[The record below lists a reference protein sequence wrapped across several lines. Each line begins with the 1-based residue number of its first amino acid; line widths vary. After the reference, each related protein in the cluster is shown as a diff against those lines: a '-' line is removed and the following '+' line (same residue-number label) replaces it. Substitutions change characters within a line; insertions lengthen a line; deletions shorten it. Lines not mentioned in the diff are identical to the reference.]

1 MKTPPRSISALL
13 LVVPAA
19 AAAFWL
25 APALSAQGRK
35 PGSPETSLPPGITRL
50 TGFGERAAWSPDD
63 RRVAFMG
70 KSFGDAFE
78 IDLDTRMTRLL
89 TGHFPHPGFLR
100 VQYLPN
106 GAFFL
111 IGARTFTDVRA
122 TRARDQEMWVMK
134 AEASAPPT
142 PLNHKISE
150 GVAISRKRMR
160 IAWSNTHG
168 QYPDLLPEGESAL
181 YTADVVYKD
190 GVPELANKKEV
201 LRARGPE
208 CTLEAQDF
216 RNDDT
221 ELVYTCYRSPFADV
235 LGVDL
240 ATGRVTTYRKLPDE
254 YNEAEGISPDGEWI
268 LVESSREQG
277 GPERQN
283 SRYIDI
289 WRLRLQPGSTDFVRM
304 TRWGDHEGYKASN
317 PVVSGDGRRLAFQS
331 ARNDEAAGVGH
342 GIFVLTLK

>member
-1 MKTPPRSISALL
+1 MLGPHPSWPRL
-13 LVVPAA
+13 PAA
-19 AAAFWL
+19 ALAAAAVL
-25 APALSAQGRK
+25 ILTPPLSAQGK
-35 PGSPETSLPPGITRL
+35 KAGSPETEPPPSITRL

-78 IDLDTRMTRLL
+78 IDLATRMTRLL
-89 TGHFPHPGFLR
+89 TGHFVHRGFLR

-106 GAFFL
+106 GDFFL
-111 IGARTFTDVRA
+111 IGARTFTEVRT
-122 TRARDQEMWVMK
+122 TRERGQEMWVMK
-134 AEASAPPT
+134 ADASAPPA

-160 IAWSNTHG
+160 IAWANTHG
-168 QYPDLLPEGESAL
+168 QYPDLLPEGESVL
-181 YTADVVYKD
+181 YTADVLYKD
-190 GVPELANKKEV
+190 GVPEMANKKEV
-201 LRARGPE
+201 LRARAPE

-221 ELVYTCYRSPFADV
+221 ELVYTCYRPPFADV

-240 ATGRVTTYRKLPDE
+240 GTGKVITYRKLPDE
-254 YNEAEGISPDGEWI
+254 YNEAEGISPDGQWI
-268 LVESSREQG
+268 FVESSREQG

-304 TRWGDHEGYKASN
+304 TRWGDYEGYKASN

-342 GIFVLTLK
+342 GIFVLNLK